1 MKLLPDVVSLIA
13 RSHLGLDGLS
23 DHHGAAE
30 DHSCVAVCRDRVLAP
45 ASTEDNNFYHY
56 YYRNLVNAR
65 TDQANFQWSG
75 RKRAV
80 FLDGS
85 RKSAVGT
92 PPCSRADGGQTTAGA
107 GDRRLEVRPARAYLN
122 HHRA

>member
-1 MKLLPDVVSLIA
+1 
-13 RSHLGLDGLS
+13 LDGLS

-45 ASTEDNNFYHY
+45 ASTQDNNFYHY

-75 RKRAV
+75 EESALFSWTDQESLLSARLRAA
-80 FLDGS
+80 GPT
-85 RKSAVGT
+85 A
-92 PPCSRADGGQTTAGA
+92 PETTAGA
-107 GDRRLEVRPARAYLN
+107 ARWVP
-122 HHRA
+122 